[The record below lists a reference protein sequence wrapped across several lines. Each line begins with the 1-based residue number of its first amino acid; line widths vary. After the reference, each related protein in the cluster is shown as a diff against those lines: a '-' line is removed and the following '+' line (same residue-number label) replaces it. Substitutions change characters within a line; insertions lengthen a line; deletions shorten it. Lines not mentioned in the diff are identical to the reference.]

1 MNDPQHYMRLA
12 LAEAKKGAGRTSP
25 NPLVGAVIV
34 RDGRIVGRG
43 YHHKAGTP
51 HAEIHALNEAKALAQ
66 GATLYVT
73 LEPCNHTG
81 RTPPCTEAI
90 LRAGIGQ
97 VVIGMPDL
105 NPHVQGGGAAYLH
118 NCGIVVSLGVLEHE
132 CAAIN
137 RPFIKHSRTGIP
149 WIILKAGLSLD
160 GRITCAPR
168 QGEAITGAASNQFV
182 HQLRDQVDA
191 LLIGVETALIDNPS
205 LTTRLENKVR
215 GQDPLRVVLDTH
227 LRLPDNARMLCQD
240 SLAQTWIFCGE
251 KADQT
256 REKQLQQA
264 GARVIRTPAGE
275 DNRVDMHQVFRYLGK
290 HQISSVLVEGGSR
303 IHGSLCQY
311 GLIDELQLFYAPYII
326 GDGGTPLVQGYNRK
340 EANILAEFSDIVVQ
354 QLGQD
359 LHYRALIRQ
368 KTITGE

>member
-1 MNDPQHYMRLA
+1 MHDPQHYMRLA
-12 LAEAKKGAGRTSP
+12 LAEAKKGTGRTSP
-25 NPLVGAVIV
+25 NPLVGAIVV
-34 RDGRIVGRG
+34 RDGQIVGRG

-90 LRAGIGQ
+90 LRAGIEQ
-97 VVIGMPDL
+97 VVIGMPDP
-105 NPHVQGGGAAYLH
+105 NPHVQGGGAAYLRS
-118 NCGIVVSLGVLEHE
+118 CGVLVSLGVLEHE

-137 RPFIKHSRTGIP
+137 RPFIKHSQTGLP

-168 QGEAITGAASNQFV
+168 QGEAITGVASNRVV

-205 LTTRLENKVR
+205 LTTRLPGGVR
-215 GQDPLRVVLDTH
+215 GRDPIRVVLDTH
-227 LRLPDNARMLCQD
+227 LRLPETARMLCQD
-240 SLAQTWIFCGE
+240 SLAQTWIFCGDR
-251 KADQT
+251 ADQT
-256 REKQLQQA
+256 RERQLQQV
-264 GARVIRTPAGE
+264 GARVIRTSAGA
-275 DNRVDMHQVFRYLGK
+275 DNRIDLHQVFRFLGD
-290 HQISSVLVEGGSR
+290 HQICSVLVEGGSR

-311 GLIDELQLFYAPYII
+311 GLVDELHLFYAPYII
-326 GDGGTPLVQGYNRK
+326 GDGGTPLVRGYNRK
-340 EANILAEFSDIVVQ
+340 DANMLAELSDIVVQ
-354 QLGQD
+354 QLGHD
-359 LHYRALIRQ
+359 LHYRALIN
-368 KTITGE
+368 KSPVMGE